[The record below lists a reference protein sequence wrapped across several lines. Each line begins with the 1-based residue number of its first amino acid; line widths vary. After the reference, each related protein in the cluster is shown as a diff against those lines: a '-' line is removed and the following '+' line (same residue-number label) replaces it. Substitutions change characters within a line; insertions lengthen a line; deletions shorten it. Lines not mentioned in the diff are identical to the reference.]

1 MRWVATDGQ
10 AGQHD
15 IVSGTRASG
24 QPDVI
29 DGAFNSLGLLQ
40 AGEEGG
46 FVHAFE
52 TGIFAYF
59 CSPHQ
64 SMVATITVVD
74 TPAPT
79 PAPTDST
86 STSSPTPA
94 PTLCP
99 TPSPTELCFNEPA
112 TSFCHAVRKYWGP
125 DSTTTPEQ

>member
-15 IVSGTRASG
+15 VVSGTRASG

-29 DGAFNSLGLLQ
+29 DGAFNSRGLLQ

-79 PAPTDST
+79 
-86 STSSPTPA
+86 
-94 PTLCP
+94 LCP